1 MGDKKMHARTA
12 EGDFILPMM
21 CEAMNT
27 IIADNTHLTARCEAM
42 LEALNS
48 DVAKALEPT
57 FDELNPPPEP
67 RKEYR
72 YHLGDTVYIGTQEY
86 ELLSF
91 DEKKVVLFDTQFPL
105 FNKELTREEFDNRL
119 KENPLND
126 KLLQVV
132 EEPPVADNAKENPDM
147 QETEAIP
154 DEELDALP
162 ISTVKDGEVGTYPNA
177 EALLDDQKESLAPPP
192 QVKISSRVAPHV
204 LYPEISTE
212 YRTNFQIESD
222 DIGVGT
228 PLERFY
234 HNIRAIQLLN
244 KLDAE
249 SRLATPT
256 EQRVLADYVGWGGL
270 SEFFKEDNPHYT
282 ELKNVLSDEEYASAR
297 ESTLTAFYTPPV
309 VIKAVYSAL
318 ENMHFQTGN
327 VLEPSCGIGNFMGL
341 VPESMNDAK
350 FYGVEL
356 DSISGRIA
364 QQLYQKN
371 SIAVQGFESTNLP
384 DSFFDAAIGNV
395 PFGQFKVPDKR
406 YDKHNFLIHDYFF
419 ARTLDKVRPGGVIA
433 FITSKGTMDKE
444 NPNVRKYIAQRAD
457 LLGAM
462 SAIRLFEG
470 VQHVLPMLSENK
482 KRMVVAICA
491 EEEISSIEWARLKKD
506 KWVNRSIS
514 CPEYVQSI
522 YKMMNWNKE
531 CRYKIYGRLANS
543 ERGLVL
549 VFDLAS
555 AVMFDPLPEEYFDK
569 HTGKMKKRIVK
580 YYPDEIRMKLGR
592 SYSDYEALQQR
603 SSFESLSGYMDT
615 SGGAVPA
622 TVSEELAASISMQE
636 QEKKRET
643 LFGTII
649 GNGGDDD
656 VRNNE

>member
-1 MGDKKMHARTA
+1 MSSAGIR
-12 EGDFILPMM
+12 
-21 CEAMNT
+21 
-27 IIADNTHLTARCEAM
+27 
-42 LEALNS
+42 
-48 DVAKALEPT
+48 
-57 FDELNPPPEP
+57 
-67 RKEYR
+67 
-72 YHLGDTVYIGTQEY
+72 
-86 ELLSF
+86 LL
-91 DEKKVVLFDTQFPL
+91 
-105 FNKELTREEFDNRL
+105 
-119 KENPLND
+119 
-126 KLLQVV
+126 
-132 EEPPVADNAKENPDM
+132 
-147 QETEAIP
+147 
-154 DEELDALP
+154 
-162 ISTVKDGEVGTYPNA
+162 
-177 EALLDDQKESLAPPP
+177 
-192 QVKISSRVAPHV
+192 
-204 LYPEISTE
+204 
-212 YRTNFQIESD
+212 
-222 DIGVGT
+222 
-228 PLERFY
+228 
-234 HNIRAIQLLN
+234 
-244 KLDAE
+244 
-249 SRLATPT
+249 
-256 EQRVLADYVGWGGL
+256 
-270 SEFFKEDNPHYT
+270 
-282 ELKNVLSDEEYASAR
+282 YASAR

>member
-1 MGDKKMHARTA
+1 MKRTFLVKKDPTIEAQDNWLIMDYRQYAAWRETD
-12 EGDFILPMM
+12 EGKNREIVFGKF
-21 CEAMNT
+21 EACSEDDS
-27 IIADNTHLTARCEAM
+27 IIFMECN
-42 LEALNS
+42 
-48 DVAKALEPT
+48 
-57 FDELNPPPEP
+57 
-67 RKEYR
+67 
-72 YHLGDTVYIGTQEY
+72 
-86 ELLSF
+86 
-91 DEKKVVLFDTQFPL
+91 EKVS
-105 FNKELTREEFDNRL
+105 KELKKDCHRKQYIRSRDAETPF
-119 KENPLND
+119 
-126 KLLQVV
+126 QVMSYSTMTFQESEIYGEDVLEDTECNV
-132 EEPPVADNAKENPDM
+132 EESVM
-147 QETEAIP
+147 Q
-154 DEELDALP
+154 
-162 ISTVKDGEVGTYPNA
+162 
-177 EALLDDQKESLAPPP
+177 
-192 QVKISSRVAPHV
+192 R
-204 LYPEISTE
+204 
-212 YRTNFQIESD
+212 
-222 DIGVGT
+222 
-228 PLERFY
+228 
-234 HNIRAIQLLN
+234 IRAN
-244 KLDAE
+244 RME
-249 SRLATPT
+249 FSR
-256 EQRVLADYVGWGGL
+256 
-270 SEFFKEDNPHYT
+270 
-282 ELKNVLSDEEYASAR
+282 
-297 ESTLTAFYTPPV
+297 
-309 VIKAVYSAL
+309 
-318 ENMHFQTGN
+318 
-327 VLEPSCGIGNFMGL
+327 
-341 VPESMNDAK
+341 
-350 FYGVEL
+350 
-356 DSISGRIA
+356 
-364 QQLYQKN
+364 
-371 SIAVQGFESTNLP
+371 
-384 DSFFDAAIGNV
+384 
-395 PFGQFKVPDKR
+395 
-406 YDKHNFLIHDYFF
+406 
-419 ARTLDKVRPGGVIA
+419 
-433 FITSKGTMDKE
+433 
-444 NPNVRKYIAQRAD
+444 
-457 LLGAM
+457 